1 MTNLGVHV
9 TDKLSRHQKLEKI
22 VKKQIEWDSA
32 NNRELVNQEL
42 LNLFQKFIIQLPES
56 ELKKFEP
63 MLQNQQR
70 ESEQVE
76 ALRNRIAQQDKEI
89 KQLREKQK
97 KEEDTQEEPPQQ
109 SEEEDHTNLMAS
121 LQQQSETLRQQVE
134 EQAKEIEKLKEIEK
148 PKEKKKDCV
157 IS

>member
-1 MTNLGVHV
+1 M
-9 TDKLSRHQKLEKI
+9 
-22 VKKQIEWDSA
+22 
-32 NNRELVNQEL
+32 NQEL

-63 MLQNQQR
+63 MLQNQQ
-70 ESEQVE
+70 VE
-76 ALRNRIAQQDKEI
+76 TLRNRIAQQDKEI

-121 LQQQSETLRQQVE
+121 LQQQSVILQQRVE
-134 EQAKEIEKLKEIEK
+134 EQQKEIEKL
-148 PKEKKKDCV
+148 KEKKKDCV